1 MRILVAAVGR
11 AKADDPARALA
22 ESYAARLPWPVRFRE
37 VEEKRKLPVADRVR
51 REGELLLGLLPPGAF
66 VVALDERGR
75 AFDSVNFAAKLRG
88 WHEQGATDLAFLIG
102 GADGHDDA
110 VRQRANLL
118 LALGPMTWPHL
129 LVRALIAEQ
138 LYRAH
143 TIIAGHPYH
152 RV

>member
-11 AKADDPARALA
+11 AKAGDPARTLA
-22 ESYAARLPWPVRFRE
+22 EAYAGRLPWPVQFRE
-37 VEEKRKLPVADRVR
+37 VEEKRKLPAADRIR
-51 REGELLLGLLPPGAF
+51 REGELLLGLLPAGAF

-75 AFDSVNFAAKLRG
+75 VFDSAGFAAKLRN
-88 WHEQGATDLAFLIG
+88 WLDQGIADLAFLVG
-102 GADGHDDA
+102 GADGHSDA
-110 VRQRANLL
+110 VRQRADLR
-118 LALGPMTWPHL
+118 LALGAMTWPHL

-143 TIIAGHPYH
+143 TIITGHPYH

>member
-11 AKADDPARALA
+11 AKAGDPARALA
-22 ESYAARLPWPVRFRE
+22 EAYAGRLPWPIQFRE
-37 VEEKRKLPVADRVR
+37 VEEKRKLPAADRVR
-51 REGELLLGLLPPGAF
+51 REGEFLLALLPAGAF

-75 AFDSVNFAAKLRG
+75 VFDSAGFAAKLRN
-88 WHEQGATDLAFLIG
+88 WQDQGIADLAFLVG
-102 GADGHDDA
+102 GADGHSDA
-110 VRQRANLL
+110 VRQRADLQ
-118 LALGPMTWPHL
+118 LALGAMTWPHL

-152 RV
+152 RA